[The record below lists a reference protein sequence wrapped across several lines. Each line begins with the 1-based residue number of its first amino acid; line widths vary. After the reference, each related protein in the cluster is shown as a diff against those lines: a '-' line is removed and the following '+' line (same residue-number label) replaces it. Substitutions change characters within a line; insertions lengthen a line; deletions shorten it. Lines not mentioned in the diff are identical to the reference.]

1 VKVVAILMV
10 IVLVA
15 SIGGV
20 GYLFL
25 TANVSVTA
33 VGVVATEAEA
43 QLRTFEELREDLAQ
57 DSLTGTRYRSHVDLT
72 DPAGYQFYTYTVRLR
87 NSSMMLCDM
96 VEIQVTPREGDV
108 LQMGSE
114 RALSLAP
121 RSTGDVS
128 ATVLTTVDS
137 SPVREIIV
145 TYYIWGIPFSI
156 KTTYG

>member
-1 VKVVAILMV
+1 MKVVAILMV
-10 IVLVA
+10 IVLMV
-15 SIGGV
+15 SIGGI

-33 VGVVATEAEA
+33 VGVVATEAAA
-43 QLRTFEELREDLAQ
+43 QQRTFEELREDLAQ
-57 DSLTGTRYRSHVDLT
+57 DSLVGTRYRNDADLT
-72 DPAGYQFYTYTVRLR
+72 DPSGYQFYTYTVRLH

-108 LQMGSE
+108 LQMGSG
-114 RALSLAP
+114 RTLSLAP

-128 ATVLTTVDS
+128 ATVLTTVES